1 MEFSFVGQEST
12 ECLLLIKPNKLAEK
26 ENDLILKDLHTK
38 ITVLSIRRE
47 EDLIWF
53 GFFLKYQVLC
63 IPIILSSIRESD
75 PVSISQTTLRDLRL
89 GSHSIITEGNGVWIK
104 PLQ

>member
-47 EDLIWF
+47 EDLI
-53 GFFLKYQVLC
+53 
-63 IPIILSSIRESD
+63 
-75 PVSISQTTLRDLRL
+75 
-89 GSHSIITEGNGVWIK
+89 
-104 PLQ
+104 